1 MRRPIKRKALTYK
14 YKIVMLVD
22 DNELDNFIN
31 QKIIESSFFAEKI
44 YINTSGSSALE
55 FLKNLAVNKK
65 LVEALIPDVIFLDI
79 NMPLMDGFQFM
90 DEYYKLQKEIKGKTK
105 IVILTTSMSARDKEM
120 ATKYGAAI
128 SFINKPL
135 NEDSLSKI

>member
-1 MRRPIKRKALTYK
+1 MRRPIKRKVLTYK

-22 DNELDNFIN
+22 DTELDNFIN

-44 YINTSGSSALE
+44 YTNTSGQSALE

-65 LVEALIPDVIFLDI
+65 LVQALIPDLIFLDI

-90 DEYYKLQKEIKGKTK
+90 DEYCKLQKEIRGKTK
-105 IVILTTSMSARDKEM
+105 IVILTTSISDRDKEM
-120 ATKYGAAI
+120 ATKYGEAI

-135 NEDSLSKI
+135 NEASLSKI